1 MPPDSASPDPTPER
15 IPELLP
21 VAGPLDPEPAT
32 PRRSLR
38 WLWFTLAAAG
48 LLILAFG
55 TFVLLH
61 KTTPPRVVR
70 LLPESDALVYVNLS
84 AIRAATHFDR
94 QPVTPDPEYR
104 DFLAATGI
112 HFEHDLDEAAFA
124 VNRLPDPLTSQ
135 GPVGYSEVF
144 RGSFDSTRLTNWLKS
159 QAGSTESYAGH
170 TIYAV
175 PHEGR
180 TVRIALLGR
189 HLVAASNMPTAEQIH
204 SILDHDAGFFPRGPV
219 LLQDHFRDVPVF
231 SFAWGLAQIEAP
243 LTGDGN
249 VHLFGF
255 RIPLPTNTVFIA
267 SVRYVTALQLRV
279 EEIAPSESVASIS
292 VSVVRAVL
300 TFYSGEQKLQ
310 STLGATPDPDT
321 TALIQSIQITQNK
334 ERAVLTADLPLP
346 LMRRLFTPEITPEK
360 K

>member
-1 MPPDSASPDPTPER
+1 MPADSTPNLSPEP
-15 IPELLP
+15 IP
-21 VAGPLDPEPAT
+21 VAGPLDSTTPLPPPPA
-32 PRRSLR
+32 PRSYR
-38 WLWFTLAAAG
+38 WLWFTLAALG
-48 LLILAFG
+48 LFILAG
-55 TFVLLH
+55 ITFVLLH

-70 LLPESDALVYVNLS
+70 LLPESDALVYVNLA
-84 AIRAATHFDR
+84 AIREATHFDR

-124 VNRLPDPLTSQ
+124 LNRLADPLTSQ

-144 RGSFDSTRLTNWLKS
+144 RGSFDTARLTSWLTS
-159 QAGSTESYAGH
+159 QAASTESYAGH
-170 TIYAV
+170 TIYVV

-180 TVRIALLGR
+180 TVRIVLLGS
-189 HLVAASNMPTAEQIH
+189 HLVAASNMPTAEQLH
-204 SILDHDAGFFPRGPV
+204 AILDHDSSFFPRGPV
-219 LLQDHFRDVPVF
+219 LLQDHFRDVPIF

-249 VHLFGF
+249 VHVFGF

-267 SVRYVTALQLRV
+267 SVRYINALQLRV

-292 VSVVRAVL
+292 VSIVRTVL

-321 TALIQSIQITQNK
+321 SALIQSIQITQNK
-334 ERAVLTADLPLP
+334 ERAVLTANIPLE
-346 LMRRLFTPEITPEK
+346 LLRRIFTPEK

>member
-1 MPPDSASPDPTPER
+1 MASPSDDLILTP
-15 IPELLP
+15 
-21 VAGPLDPEPAT
+21 ADPESAQ
-32 PRRSLR
+32 PRRSRR
-38 WLWFTLAAAG
+38 WLWFTLAALG
-48 LLILAFG
+48 LLVLAG
-55 TFVLLH
+55 ATFILLH

-70 LLPESDALVYVNLS
+70 LLPESDALVYVNLA
-84 AIRAATHFDR
+84 AIREATHFDR

-104 DFLAATGI
+104 DFLAATGV

-124 VNRLPDPLTSQ
+124 INRLPDPLTGQ

-144 RGSFDSTRLTNWLKS
+144 RGTFDLKRLTAWLTAQS
-159 QAGSTESYAGH
+159 PATETYAGH
-170 TIYAV
+170 TIYSV

-180 TVRIALLGR
+180 TVRVAILNG
-189 HLVAASNMPTAEQIH
+189 HLVAASNMPTAEQLH
-204 SILDHDAGFFPRGPV
+204 SILDHDASFFPRGPV

-249 VHLFGF
+249 VHVFGF

-267 SVRYVTALQLRV
+267 SVRYLNALQLRI
-279 EEIAPSESVASIS
+279 EEIAPDETVASIS
-292 VSVVRAVL
+292 VSVVRTIL

-310 STLGATPDPDT
+310 SSLGGTVDPNT
-321 TALIQSIQITQNK
+321 TALLQSIQITQNK
-334 ERAVLTADLPLP
+334 DRAVLTANIPLE
-346 LMRRLFTPEITPEK
+346 LLRRIFTPEK